1 MLRFF
6 SHNRRLFLDMRNV
19 FNNKAF
25 LGSIKNKNEQED
37 YLWRLLELYADY
49 PNSVKTDVDTA
60 KQTLVH
66 LSELFGFKQSF
77 QTGWFTHL
85 EGEDGALAMLSLC
98 DENEQWFNFMICDE
112 YMMVEK
118 YRPTTKHIIGLYGSA
133 ETGKT
138 PTARKVFHILKN
150 RYPEHAIILNDEN
163 NYEVR
168 GVFFVGD
175 AMVSVDSQGDPT
187 GLQMENLN
195 NFVSAG
201 CNVSFLCSRNNGRTV
216 YAIEKFKDTHIIK
229 WVERDRRDKI
239 EEQEEA
245 NIKQA
250 NQIVD
255 LIEQYASIV

>member
-1 MLRFF
+1 MLRLLAQ
-6 SHNRRLFLDMRNV
+6 NRRLFLDMRDV
-19 FNNKAF
+19 FKNKA
-25 LGSIKNKNEQED
+25 LLMTIKDEKEQKD
-37 YLWRLLELYADY
+37 YLWSLLELYADY
-49 PNSVKTDVDTA
+49 PNGVKTDVDTA

-66 LSELFGFKQSF
+66 LSELFGLKQSF
-77 QTGWFTHL
+77 RSGWFTHL
-85 EGEDGALAMLSLC
+85 TGEDGALAMLSLC

-118 YRPTTKHIIGLYGSA
+118 YRPTTKHIIGLYGRA

-187 GLQMENLN
+187 GLQMENLD

-201 CNVSFLCSRNNGRTV
+201 CNVSFLCSRNHGRTV
-216 YAIEKFKDTHIIK
+216 NAIEKFKNTHIIK
-229 WVERDRRDKI
+229 WVERDRRSTI
-239 EEQEEA
+239 EEQEKA
-245 NIKQA
+245 NIQQA